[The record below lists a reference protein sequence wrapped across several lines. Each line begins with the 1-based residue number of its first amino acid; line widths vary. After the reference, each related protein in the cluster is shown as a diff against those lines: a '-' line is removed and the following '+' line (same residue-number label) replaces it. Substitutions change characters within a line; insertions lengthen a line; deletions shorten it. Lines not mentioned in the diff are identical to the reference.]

1 MAVLEAKIDDFW
13 QHKNGN
19 LMHPIFAQ
27 FRQFPFHQYQLELVL
42 MMSPIT
48 QSANAQMLSF
58 PHYFNLSDH
67 LYMISECKCGISCC
81 HYTNPTKLDD
91 LYMIKTRK
99 IGELTAWQH
108 QIWLYGNMATSDS
121 E

>member
-1 MAVLEAKIDDFW
+1 MV
-13 QHKNGN
+13 Q
-19 LMHPIFAQ
+19 
-27 FRQFPFHQYQLELVL
+27 

-48 QSANAQMLSF
+48 QSVNAQMQSF
-58 PHYFNLSDH
+58 LHYIDLPDD

-81 HYTNPTKLDD
+81 HYTNSTKLDD

-99 IGELTAWQH
+99 IDELTEWQH